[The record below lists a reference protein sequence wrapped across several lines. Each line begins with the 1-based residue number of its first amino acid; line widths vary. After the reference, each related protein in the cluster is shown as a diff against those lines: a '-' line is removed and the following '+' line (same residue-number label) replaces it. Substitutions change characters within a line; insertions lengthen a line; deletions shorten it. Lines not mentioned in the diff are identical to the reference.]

1 MNIAARTQIA
11 RVEQARDLDER
22 KSVDSATQFGI
33 GVSKR
38 KRELRFKK
46 IGGVFAELEVV
57 GRPV

>member
-46 IGGVFAELEVV
+46 IGVFAELEVV